1 MIPENI
7 ANLRIF
13 RQFGPVR
20 AQLVWQFPS
29 IVLGVLFILLARV
42 VKARMKRA
50 FPYGLALIFISLLYV
65 NLGTPSFITSLFLIL
80 TLLILFIMRPLL
92 TRRQFI
98 YSLESLTKD
107 LGLIVHLL

>member
-7 ANLRIF
+7 ANLRIL
-13 RQFGPVR
+13 RQFDPVR
-20 AQLVWQFPS
+20 AQLVWQFPN

-80 TLLILFIMRPLL
+80 TFMAIKRGSPLP
-92 TRRQFI
+92 I
-98 YSLESLTKD
+98 YTT
-107 LGLIVHLL
+107 